1 MGGRYVCHSIDI
13 RELNNKIGCDMKTIY
28 LSLYKF
34 DELSKEAQQNV
45 IEKERW
51 NIMWQC
57 MDCYGSDY
65 KASLEKFDTL
75 MGTEACDYSVDYSG
89 YDFNYK
95 INDMVICVNPIDC
108 DKDIYPNNLCGK
120 LLFRYINNNI
130 MPYICLLYTSPSPR
144 D

>member
-1 MGGRYVCHSIDI
+1 MVFYSLIVNMGGRYVCHSIDI

-95 INDMVICVNPIDC
+95 INDMVICVNPID
-108 DKDIYPNNLCGK
+108 
-120 LLFRYINNNI
+120 
-130 MPYICLLYTSPSPR
+130 
-144 D
+144 